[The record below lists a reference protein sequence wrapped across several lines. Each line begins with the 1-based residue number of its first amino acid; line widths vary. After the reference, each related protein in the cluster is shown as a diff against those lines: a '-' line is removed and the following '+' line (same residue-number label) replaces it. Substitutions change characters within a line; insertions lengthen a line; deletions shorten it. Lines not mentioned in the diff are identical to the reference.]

1 MKEKE
6 LIFSMLEQMADA
18 ITNTFGE
25 NCEVAIHDLENI
37 TESLVYITG
46 NVTQRE
52 LGAPTT
58 DAVMKEF
65 VEQGSAVKD
74 MYGFKTITDDGREL
88 KSTTLYI
95 RNSADKVL
103 AAFCINFDVTDYLNA
118 IQAMS
123 LFAGIKK
130 NKESLKISEKMAFS
144 IDHTIETLFEE
155 AVVKIG
161 KRPGTMSTD
170 EKTKLVQI
178 LEEKEVFQIKGV
190 VGQVAL
196 KLGVS
201 TFTVYNYLKKIRAG
215 NRFSVPSV
223 VK

>member
-6 LIFSMLEQMADA
+6 LIFSMLRQMADA

-46 NVTQRE
+46 SVTQRE

-58 DAVMKEF
+58 DVVMKEF
-65 VEQGSAVKD
+65 VEHGASVED

-95 RNSADKVL
+95 RNSEDKVL

-130 NKESLKISEKMAFS
+130 NKGSQKISEKMAFS

-161 KRPGTMSTD
+161 KRPGTMTTD
-170 EKTKLVQI
+170 DKTKLVQI
-178 LEEKEVFQIKGV
+178 LEEKGVFQIKGV

-196 KLGVS
+196 QLGVS

-215 NRFSVPSV
+215 NRISVPSV
-223 VK
+223 VR